1 MYAWTVVALRY
12 PIVLAW
18 IAALVASLVFLPG
31 LGGSSTAPLS
41 DIVPSDAKAVVAQQ
55 RALRLFGSTLATDV
69 AVVQRDPRGL
79 TRAAIEAQL
88 RAAAAASRRA
98 PGPRQPGL
106 LAAVPLV
113 NEPIPGVRWRERD
126 TTALTYLF
134 LSPDLNLLHRDRVAH
149 RYADAL
155 PRLAP
160 GSTRGVT
167 GAGPARLEQF
177 QAIDD
182 VLPWVEAAT
191 VLVILVISALFF
203 RSLGAPLVTLATA
216 ATAYVIAIRV
226 LAWSG
231 ERAGVAAPS
240 EIEPVLVVLLL
251 GLVTDYTMFFMSETR
266 RRLLRGERRVP
277 AARAVTARI
286 APIVLTAGILVAGG
300 AASLLAGQLRFFRV
314 FGPGLAIA
322 AIVVTLVCVT
332 LVPAVMA
339 LLGPRL
345 FGARVRNAQRAARP
359 ERDLSLA
366 AGGDARAS
374 APRARWRLRFAGPLG
389 ALAASRRHARAD
401 SGRVLPRFFTRMMTA
416 RPFAALLALACV
428 GVLVLAATGAR
439 STRLGVSFIPSLPR
453 DSEARRAADAAAH
466 GFVPGI
472 VSPTEVVVEQS
483 GIGRRPAEIAALQR
497 LIVRRPGVAAVLGPA
512 QSTGSPL
519 QTAVISR
526 DGGAVRYAVLLSDE
540 PTGAD
545 AIETVRRLEDRMPAL
560 TRDAGLPA
568 GARISYAGDTA
579 LAAET
584 VDSIVVDMRRVV
596 LATALVTFV
605 LLALFLRALVAPLLL
620 LTGSVLALAGSF
632 GLSALLLAN
641 GPGGAELIYYVPLVA
656 AVLLVGVG
664 SDYNVFIA
672 GRIREEARRRRL
684 REAIA
689 VAAPSASK
697 AITVAGITLAST
709 FALLAIVP
717 LRPFRELALL
727 MTIGVLIDALIVR
740 PVLVPALIAV
750 AGRFAWWPGDARR
763 RTGSRDFVEEVA
775 RRSGRT
781 PGEAHTLTRATL
793 RTLAERIPEREAREI
808 RALLPPEPAT
818 ALDGAASR
826 PEAFPYDEFI
836 DRVAGRTGTS
846 PADAGAGAR
855 AVIAILVEALP
866 EEEVDYLRAAL
877 SPDYAALFGD
887 AAEAEPEPEETPP
900 ARTR

>member
-1 MYAWTVVALRY
+1 MYAWVVVALRY

-18 IAALVASLVFLPG
+18 IAALVASLAFLPG
-31 LGGSSTAPLS
+31 LGTSSTAPLS

-88 RAAAAASRRA
+88 RAAAAASRRG
-98 PGPRQPGL
+98 PGPRLPGV

-113 NEPIPGVRWRERD
+113 NEPIPGVHWREHD

-134 LSPDLNLLHRDRVAH
+134 LSPDLNLLERDRVAH
-149 RYADAL
+149 RYAYGL
-155 PRLAP
+155 PGPAP

-191 VLVILVISALFF
+191 VLVILVICALFF
-203 RSLGAPLVTLATA
+203 RSLGAALVTLGTA
-216 ATAYVIAIRV
+216 AIAYVIAIRV

-266 RRLLRGERRVP
+266 RRLRRGEHRVA
-277 AARAVTARI
+277 AARRVTARI
-286 APIVLTAGILVAGG
+286 APIVFTAGILVAGG
-300 AASLLAGQLRFFRV
+300 AASLLAGHLRFFRV

-332 LVPAVMA
+332 LVPALMA

-345 FGARVRNAQRAARP
+345 FGARARDAQRAPRPHRDDDTAAGDDARP
-359 ERDLSLA
+359 
-366 AGGDARAS
+366 S
-374 APRARWRLRFAGPLG
+374 APRARWRLWFAGPLG
-389 ALAASRRHARAD
+389 ALAASRRHAEAE
-401 SGRVLPRFFTRMMTA
+401 SGRVLPRFFARMMTA
-416 RPFAALLALACV
+416 RPFAALLALVCV
-428 GVLVLAATGAR
+428 GLLVLAATGAR

-453 DSEARRAADAAAH
+453 DSEARRAADAAAA
-466 GFVPGI
+466 GFVPGV
-472 VSPTEVVVEQS
+472 VSPTDVVVEQA
-483 GIGRRPAEIAALQR
+483 GIGRRPAQLAALQR
-497 LIVRRPGVAAVLGPA
+497 LIARTPGVAAVLGPA
-512 QSTGSPL
+512 QSAGSPL
-519 QTAVISR
+519 QSAVISR
-526 DGGAVRYAVLLSDE
+526 DGGAVRYAVLLSHE
-540 PTGAD
+540 PTGPD
-545 AIETVRRLEDRMPAL
+545 AIDTVRRLEDHMPAL
-560 TRDAGLPA
+560 VREAGLAA
-568 GARISYAGDTA
+568 GARVSYAGDTA

-584 VDSIVVDMRRVV
+584 VDSIVVDMRRVG

-605 LLALFLRALVAPLLL
+605 LLALFLRSLVAPLLL
-620 LTGSVLALAGSF
+620 LTGTVLALAGSF
-632 GLSALLLAN
+632 GLSALLLAD

-656 AVLLVGVG
+656 AVLLVGLG

-689 VAAPSASK
+689 VAAPSASR

-750 AGRFAWWPGDARR
+750 AGRFAWWPGGARR
-763 RTGSRDFVEEVA
+763 RAVPGDFAEEVA

-781 PGEAHTLTRATL
+781 PAEAGILARATL

-808 RALLPPEPAT
+808 AALLPPEPAT
-818 ALDGAASR
+818 ALGGAAAR
-826 PEAFPYDEFI
+826 PEAFPYDEFV
-836 DRVAGRTGTS
+836 DRVAGRAGTS
-846 PADAGAGAR
+846 RADARAGAR
-855 AVIAILVEALP
+855 AVMATLAEALP
-866 EEEVDYLRAAL
+866 AEEVDYLMAAL
-877 SPDYAALFGD
+877 SRDYAALFGD
-887 AAEAEPEPEETPP
+887 AVEPEPREAPP
-900 ARTR
+900 APAA